1 MPRSAGSIVDFLT
14 APAQRGPRANLG
26 DASRYKYSPDSHFPN
41 SDPCGSNSP
50 AMLRPPRLLFI
61 IAASC
66 LTFSAL
72 TASAQP
78 SWDDDGTEGGS
89 SEQNTSSS
97 SDQGSGSSAAAAD
110 DFADPTAGSGGG
122 GATGGDPDADFGE
135 ISEDELDAKLEQLG
149 KYLKDIQAPTRAH
162 TAGWL
167 LINAGLTGFFGY
179 QASYE
184 HSAVR
189 ASAIMRSTLSGINLV
204 LTALAPMPGRSAW
217 RKFKNMPQGSVE
229 EKRAKLD
236 AGRSWLSGQVAAD
249 KKANEPAQHI
259 VVGLTAIGCG
269 LGLFFGYNDG
279 MRPAVETALGI
290 VLLAEL
296 QIATRPKRTRRYN
309 VEFATEKQPAVQMSF
324 APMMSRWS
332 QGIGLVG
339 RF

>member
-1 MPRSAGSIVDFLT
+1 
-14 APAQRGPRANLG
+14 
-26 DASRYKYSPDSHFPN
+26 
-41 SDPCGSNSP
+41 
-50 AMLRPPRLLFI
+50 MLRPPRFLLI
-61 IAASC
+61 IAASW
-66 LTFSAL
+66 LTYFAP

-78 SWDDDGTEGGS
+78 SWGSDEG
-89 SEQNTSSS
+89 EAS
-97 SDQGSGSSAAAAD
+97 SDSGSTDNSASSAPAESTSGEVAAD

-122 GATGGDPDADFGE
+122 AGADTGGDPDAEFGE
-135 ISEDELDAKLEQLG
+135 ISEEELDERLATLG
-149 KYLKDIQAPTRAH
+149 GYLKDIQAPTRAH

-204 LTALAPMPGRSAW
+204 LTAISPMPGRSAW
-217 RKFKNMPQGSVE
+217 RKFKKMPTSTVE

-236 AGRSWLSGQVAAD
+236 AGRKWLSGQVGAD

-309 VEFATEKQPAVQMSF
+309 VEFATEKQPQVQMSF
-324 APMMSRWS
+324 APMMTRTTH
-332 QGIGLVG
+332 GLGLVG

>member
-1 MPRSAGSIVDFLT
+1 
-14 APAQRGPRANLG
+14 
-26 DASRYKYSPDSHFPN
+26 
-41 SDPCGSNSP
+41 
-50 AMLRPPRLLFI
+50 MLRPPRLLFI

-66 LTFSAL
+66 LTFFTPL
-72 TASAQP
+72 ASAQP
-78 SWDDDGTEGGS
+78 AWDDDSTGGGS
-89 SEQNTSSS
+89 SESGSSS
-97 SDQGSGSSAAAAD
+97 SSEEGGGSTAPAAD
-110 DFADPTAGSGGG
+110 DFADPTAGAGAPSGS
-122 GATGGDPDADFGE
+122 DPDADFGE
-135 ISEDELDAKLEQLG
+135 ISEEELDAKLETLG
-149 KYLKDIQAPTRAH
+149 NYLKDIQAPTRAH

-204 LTALAPMPGRSAW
+204 LTAIAPMPGRSAW
-217 RKFKNMPQGSVE
+217 RKFKKMPQGTVE